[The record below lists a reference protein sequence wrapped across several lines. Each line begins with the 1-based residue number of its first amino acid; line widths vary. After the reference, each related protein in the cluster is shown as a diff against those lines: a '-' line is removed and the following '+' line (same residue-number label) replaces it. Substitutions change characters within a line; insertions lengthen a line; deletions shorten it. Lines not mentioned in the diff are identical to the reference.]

1 VASLEDRQQLHNRVI
16 TAIGNQ
22 SASNNF
28 RQHANDSNDKLIA
41 SAEAFAAGRT
51 LGMSEEETL
60 AQMSKMVRRQRRQD
74 DAFSM
79 EDAERQMVQAAN
91 SLADVSQSAEIRGV
105 GLVDLPEVDPFG
117 QDQGQYYDYK
127 EGDTQYGAQETAK
140 LREQMEEFEDRS
152 EPNQRN
158 PYGKR
163 TYDKRGQVV
172 LKTGYDP
179 NEYDRMVAELGEMG
193 EGAERPTIAP
203 KSVMQDALNQLNASA
218 EEQQSLQGRIAQV
231 FGGNDRQAG
240 FEDAQTRLEDQL
252 NPASERAIQADAA
265 RRMNE
270 RDLAG
275 MSGRRAAYNN
285 IMASIE
291 AEDIGETMYR
301 PSSVFPGAQL
311 PAVAADEALDAIRR
325 TGANITYPSALF
337 RNDGVALDPQTGNT
351 LAVQGPE
358 YVTPNTDA
366 GSALN
371 APMTSRAF
379 MVQKQP
385 GYREGG
391 RSFGDYPQVDV
402 TGTTTLFAN
411 RLKGQEG
418 FNNISTNIR
427 SVDELQRV
435 TDMMVARGGKFST
448 KEMDPATGK
457 LRSVR
462 QSQPDVRGVLNRMRY
477 TPAEEAQ
484 LANALYQMEVAK
496 NAGINQQ
503 GKQQY
508 FTRTGPMGSLQP
520 TQFRE
525 FPDKTIL
532 TTEGGAKVFFD
543 SPEAINPRDGQ
554 APVAR
559 IQPGQQMEG
568 KDIGSSFRRLT
579 SPGARQPFI
588 GAVEVIDKK
597 TGKRGVEQDAGPGYK
612 TRYNRTRQTDPVEIE
627 KALREKERLN
637 QVERAKKSGGRIMPV
652 DEQDLRGKVVKAQ
665 LTQERANR
673 DAKKRQ
679 EQERTVSQYTMANP
693 NNVGRMPRRF

>member
-1 VASLEDRQQLHNRVI
+1 MASLEDRQQLHNRVI
-16 TAIGNQ
+16 SAIGNQ

-60 AQMSKMVRRQRRQD
+60 AQMSKMVRRQRRKD
-74 DAFSM
+74 DSFSM
-79 EDAERQMVQAAN
+79 EDAQRQMVQAAN
-91 SLADVSQSAEIRGV
+91 SLADVSQSAEIKGV
-105 GLVDLPEVDPFG
+105 GLMELPEVDPFG

-127 EGDTQYGAQETAK
+127 EGDTQYEAQEAAK

-152 EPNQRN
+152 EPDQRN

-163 TYDKRGQVV
+163 TYDKKGQVV

-179 NEYDRMVAELGEMG
+179 NEYDKMAAELSEMG
-193 EGAERPTIAP
+193 EGAERPAVAP
-203 KSVMQDALNQLNASA
+203 KSVMKDALDKLNASA
-218 EEQQSLQGRIAQV
+218 EEQKGFQGAISRV
-231 FGGNDRQAG
+231 FGGSDKPAG

-252 NPASERAIQADAA
+252 NPAAERAIQADAA
-265 RRMNE
+265 RRLNE

-301 PSSVFPGAQL
+301 PSSKFPGVQL
-311 PAVAADEALDAIRR
+311 PAVAADEALAGIKRV
-325 TGANITYPSALF
+325 GANVNYPLAAF
-337 RNDGVALDPQTGNT
+337 RDDGVALDPRTGNP
-351 LAVQGPE
+351 LGMQGPE

-371 APMTSRAF
+371 APMTARAF
-379 MVQKQP
+379 MVEKQP
-385 GYREGG
+385 GYSEGG

-411 RLKGQEG
+411 RLRGQEG
-418 FNNISTNIR
+418 FNNVSTNIR

-435 TDMMVARGGKFST
+435 ADMMIAKGGKFST
-448 KEMDPATGK
+448 KELNPATGK
-457 LRSVR
+457 LESTR
-462 QSQPDVRGVLNRMRY
+462 QQTPDVRGVLNRMRY
-477 TPAEEAQ
+477 TPAEEQQ

-496 NAGINQQ
+496 GTTVNQQ

-520 TQFRE
+520 TQYGG
-525 FPDKTIL
+525 
-532 TTEGGAKVFFD
+532 TTVQATQGGAQVFFD
-543 SPEAINPRDGQ
+543 SPEAIDPRDGQ
-554 APVAR
+554 AEVAKIR
-559 IQPGQQMEG
+559 PGQQLEG
-568 KDIGSSFRRLT
+568 RDIGTSFRGL
-579 SPGARQPFI
+579 SDPGARQPFI
-588 GAVEVIDKK
+588 GQV
-597 TGKRGVEQDAGPGYK
+597 AGETPRIN
-612 TRYNRTRQTDPVEIE
+612 RYNTTGESDPVAIE
-627 KALREKERLN
+627 KALRDKERGF
-637 QVERAKKSGGRIMPV
+637 QVQRAKKSRGRIEPV
-652 DEQDLRGKVVKAQ
+652 DEGALRGKVVKAQ

-693 NNVGRMPRRF
+693 KNVGRVPRRF

>member
-1 VASLEDRQQLHNRVI
+1 MASLEDRQQLHNRVI
-16 TAIGNQ
+16 SAIGNQ

-74 DAFSM
+74 DSFSM
-79 EDAERQMVQAAN
+79 EDAQRQMVQAAN
-91 SLADVSQSAEIRGV
+91 SLADVSESAEIRGV
-105 GLVDLPEVDPFG
+105 GLMELPEVDPFG
-117 QDQGQYYDYK
+117 QDQGQYYEYK
-127 EGDTQYGAQETAK
+127 EGDTQYGAQEAAK

-152 EPNQRN
+152 EPDQRN

-163 TYDKRGQVV
+163 TYDKKGQVV

-179 NEYDRMVAELGEMG
+179 NEYDRMASELSEMG
-193 EGAERPTIAP
+193 EGAERPAVAP
-203 KSVMQDALNQLNASA
+203 KSVMQDALNKLNASA
-218 EEQQSLQGRIAQV
+218 EEQKGLQGAIARV
-231 FGGNDRQAG
+231 LGGSNKPAG

-252 NPASERAIQADAA
+252 NPAAERAIQADAA
-265 RRMNE
+265 RRLNE

-301 PSSVFPGAQL
+301 PSSKFPGAQL
-311 PAVAADEALDAIRR
+311 PAVAADEALAGIKRV
-325 TGANITYPSALF
+325 GANVNYPLAAF
-337 RNDGVALDPQTGNT
+337 RNDGVALDPRTGNP
-351 LAVQGPE
+351 LGMQGPE

-371 APMTSRAF
+371 APMTARAF
-379 MVQKQP
+379 MVEKQP
-385 GYREGG
+385 GFKEGG

-411 RLKGQEG
+411 RLRGQEG
-418 FNNISTNIR
+418 FNNVSTNIR
-427 SVDELQRV
+427 SADELQRV
-435 TDMMVARGGKFST
+435 TDMMIAKGGKFST
-448 KEMDPATGK
+448 KEMDPTTGK
-457 LRSVR
+457 LKSVR
-462 QSQPDVRGVLNRMRY
+462 QAQPDVRGVLNRLRY

-496 NAGINQQ
+496 GTTVNQQ

-520 TQFRE
+520 TQYGG
-525 FPDKTIL
+525 
-532 TTEGGAKVFFD
+532 TTVQATQGGAQVFFD
-543 SPEAINPRDGQ
+543 SPEAIDPRDGQ
-554 APVAR
+554 TEVAKIR
-559 IQPGQQMEG
+559 PGQQIEG
-568 KDIGSSFRRLT
+568 RDIATSFRGL
-579 SPGARQPFI
+579 SDPGARQPFI
-588 GAVEVIDKK
+588 GQV
-597 TGKRGVEQDAGPGYK
+597 AGETPRIN
-612 TRYNRTRQTDPVEIE
+612 RYNTTGESDPVAIE
-627 KALREKERLN
+627 KALRDKERGF
-637 QVERAKKSGGRIMPV
+637 QVQRAKKSRGRIEPV
-652 DEQDLRGKVVKAQ
+652 DEGALRGKVVKAQ

-693 NNVGRMPRRF
+693 KNVGRVPRRF

>member
-1 VASLEDRQQLHNRVI
+1 MASLEDRQQLHNRVI
-16 TAIGNQ
+16 SAIGNQ

-74 DAFSM
+74 DSFSM
-79 EDAERQMVQAAN
+79 EDAQRQMVQAAN
-91 SLADVSQSAEIRGV
+91 SLADVSESAEIRGV
-105 GLVDLPEVDPFG
+105 GLMELPEVDPFG
-117 QDQGQYYDYK
+117 QDQGQYYEYK
-127 EGDTQYGAQETAK
+127 EGDTQYGAQEAEK
-140 LREQMEEFEDRS
+140 LREQMEEFEDRT
-152 EPNQRN
+152 EPDQRN

-163 TYDKRGQVV
+163 TYDKKGQVV

-179 NEYDRMVAELGEMG
+179 NEYDRMASELSEMG
-193 EGAERPTIAP
+193 EGAERPAVAP
-203 KSVMQDALNQLNASA
+203 KSVMQDALNKLNASA
-218 EEQQSLQGRIAQV
+218 EEQKGLQGAISRV
-231 FGGNDRQAG
+231 FGGSNKPAG

-252 NPASERAIQADAA
+252 NPAAERAIQADAA
-265 RRMNE
+265 RRLNE

-301 PSSVFPGAQL
+301 PSSKFPGAQL
-311 PAVAADEALDAIRR
+311 PAVAADEALAGIKRV
-325 TGANITYPSALF
+325 GANVNYPLAAF
-337 RNDGVALDPQTGNT
+337 RNDGVALDPRTGNP
-351 LAVQGPE
+351 LGMQGPE

-371 APMTSRAF
+371 APMTARAF
-379 MVQKQP
+379 MVEKQP
-385 GYREGG
+385 GFKEGG

-411 RLKGQEG
+411 RLRGQEG
-418 FNNISTNIR
+418 FNNVSTNIR
-427 SVDELQRV
+427 SADELQRV
-435 TDMMVARGGKFST
+435 TDMMIAKGGKFST
-448 KEMDPATGK
+448 KEMDPTTGK
-457 LRSVR
+457 LKSVR
-462 QSQPDVRGVLNRMRY
+462 QAQPDVRGVLNRLRY

-496 NAGINQQ
+496 GTTVNQQ

-520 TQFRE
+520 TQYGG
-525 FPDKTIL
+525 
-532 TTEGGAKVFFD
+532 TTVQATQGGAQVFFD
-543 SPEAINPRDGQ
+543 SPEAIDPRDGQ
-554 APVAR
+554 TEVAKIR
-559 IQPGQQMEG
+559 PGQQIEG
-568 KDIGSSFRRLT
+568 RDIATSFRGL
-579 SPGARQPFI
+579 SDPGARQPFI
-588 GAVEVIDKK
+588 GQV
-597 TGKRGVEQDAGPGYK
+597 AGETPRIN
-612 TRYNRTRQTDPVEIE
+612 RYNTTGESDPVAIE
-627 KALREKERLN
+627 KALRDKERGF
-637 QVERAKKSGGRIMPV
+637 QVQRAKKSRGRIEPV
-652 DEQDLRGKVVKAQ
+652 DEGALRGKVVKAQ

-693 NNVGRMPRRF
+693 KNVGRVPRRF

>member
-1 VASLEDRQQLHNRVI
+1 MASLEDRQQLHNRVI

-74 DAFSM
+74 DSFSM
-79 EDAERQMVQAAN
+79 EDAQRQMVQAAN
-91 SLADVSQSAEIRGV
+91 SLADVSESAEIRGV
-105 GLVDLPEVDPFG
+105 GLMDLPEVDPFG

-127 EGDTQYGAQETAK
+127 EGDTQYSAQEAAK

-152 EPNQRN
+152 EPDQRN

-179 NEYDRMVAELGEMG
+179 NEYDRMAAELAEMSA
-193 EGAERPTIAP
+193 GAERPDVAP

-218 EEQQSLQGRIAQV
+218 KEQQSLQSRIAQV
-231 FGGNDRQAG
+231 FGGRNSNPAG

-252 NPASERAIQADAA
+252 NPAAEKAIQADAA
-265 RRMNE
+265 RRLNE

-301 PSSVFPGAQL
+301 PSSVYPGAKL

-411 RLKGQEG
+411 RLRGQEG
-418 FNNISTNIR
+418 FNNVSSNIR

-435 TDMMVARGGKFST
+435 ADMMIAKGGKFST
-448 KEMDPATGK
+448 KEMDPTTGK
-457 LRSVR
+457 LKSVR
-462 QSQPDVRGVLNRMRY
+462 QTQPDVRGVLNRMRY

-496 NAGINQQ
+496 GTTVNQQ

-508 FTRTGPMGSLQP
+508 FTRTGPMGSLKP
-520 TQFRE
+520 TE
-525 FPDKTIL
+525 FGGT
-532 TTEGGAKVFFD
+532 TVQATEGGAQVFFD
-543 SPEAINPRDGQ
+543 SPEAIDPRDGQ
-554 APVAR
+554 AEVAKIR
-559 IQPGQQMEG
+559 PGQQIEG
-568 KDIGSSFRRLT
+568 RDIATSFRRL
-579 SPGARQPFI
+579 SDPGARQPFI
-588 GAVEVIDKK
+588 GQV
-597 TGKRGVEQDAGPGYK
+597 AGEAPRIN
-612 TRYNRTRQTDPVEIE
+612 RYNTTGESDPVAIE
-627 KALREKERLN
+627 KVLRDKERGF
-637 QVERAKKSGGRIMPV
+637 QVQRAKKSRGRIEPV
-652 DEQDLRGKVVKAQ
+652 DEGALRGKVVKAQ

-679 EQERTVSQYTMANP
+679 EKERIISQYTMANP
-693 NNVGRMPRRF
+693 SNVGRMPRRF

>member
-1 VASLEDRQQLHNRVI
+1 MASLEDRQQLHNRVI
-16 TAIGNQ
+16 SAIGNQ

-28 RQHANDSNDKLIA
+28 RQHPNDSNNKLIA

-74 DAFSM
+74 DSFSM

-91 SLADVSQSAEIRGV
+91 SLADVSESAEIRGV
-105 GLVDLPEVDPFG
+105 GLMDQPEVDPFG
-117 QDQGQYYDYK
+117 QDQGDYYEYK
-127 EGDTQYGAQETAK
+127 EGDTQYGAQEAQR

-152 EPNQRN
+152 EPDQRN

-172 LKTGYDP
+172 LKTGFDP
-179 NEYDRMVAELGEMG
+179 NEYDRMAVELGEMG
-193 EGAERPTIAP
+193 EGAERPAVAP
-203 KSVMQDALNQLNASA
+203 KSVMEDALSKLNASA
-218 EEQQSLQGRIAQV
+218 QEQKGLQGAIARV
-231 FGGNDRQAG
+231 LGGSSNPPG

-252 NPASERAIQADAA
+252 NPAAERAIQADAA

-311 PAVAADEALDAIRR
+311 PAVAADEALAGIKRV
-325 TGANITYPSALF
+325 GANVNYPLAAF
-337 RNDGVALDPQTGNT
+337 RNDGVALDPRTGNP
-351 LAVQGPE
+351 LGMQGPE

-371 APMTSRAF
+371 APMTARAF
-379 MVQKQP
+379 MVEKQP
-385 GYREGG
+385 GFREGG

-411 RLKGQEG
+411 RLRGQEG
-418 FNNISTNIR
+418 FNNVSTNIR
-427 SVDELQRV
+427 SADELQRV
-435 TDMMVARGGKFST
+435 TDMMIAKGGKFST
-448 KEMDPATGK
+448 KELNPDTGK
-457 LRSVR
+457 LVTTR
-462 QSQPDVRGVLNRMRY
+462 QVQPDVRGVLNRLRY

-496 NAGINQQ
+496 GTTVNQQ

-520 TQFRE
+520 TQFGG
-525 FPDKTIL
+525 
-532 TTEGGAKVFFD
+532 TTVQATQGGAQVFFD
-543 SPEAINPRDGQ
+543 SPEAIDPRDGQ
-554 APVAR
+554 AEVAKIR
-559 IQPGQQMEG
+559 PGQQIEG
-568 KDIGSSFRRLT
+568 RDIATSFRGLAE
-579 SPGARQPFI
+579 PGARQPFI
-588 GAVEVIDKK
+588 GQV
-597 TGKRGVEQDAGPGYK
+597 AGETPRVN
-612 TRYNRTRQTDPVEIE
+612 RYNTTRESDPVAIE
-627 KALREKERLN
+627 KALRNKEEGF
-637 QVERAKKSGGRIMPV
+637 QVQRAKKSRGRIEPV
-652 DEQDLRGKVVKAQ
+652 DEDALRGKVVKAQ

-693 NNVGRMPRRF
+693 KNVGRVPRRF

>member
-1 VASLEDRQQLHNRVI
+1 MASLEDRQQLHNRVI

-91 SLADVSQSAEIRGV
+91 SLSDVSQSAEIRGV
-105 GLVDLPEVDPFG
+105 GLMDLPEVDPFG

-127 EGDTQYGAQETAK
+127 EGDTQYSAQEAAK

-152 EPNQRN
+152 EPDQRN

-179 NEYDRMVAELGEMG
+179 NEYDRMVADLSEMG
-193 EGAERPTIAP
+193 EGAERPDVAP

-218 EEQQSLQGRIAQV
+218 QEQQSLQSRIAQV
-231 FGGNDRQAG
+231 FGGSGNPAG
-240 FEDAQTRLEDQL
+240 FEDVQTRLEDQL
-252 NPASERAIQADAA
+252 NPAAEKAIQADAA
-265 RRMNE
+265 RRLNE

-301 PSSVFPGAQL
+301 PSSVFPGARL

-411 RLKGQEG
+411 RLRGQEG
-418 FNNISTNIR
+418 FNNVSSNIR

-435 TDMMVARGGKFST
+435 ADMMIAKGGKFST
-448 KEMDPATGK
+448 KEMNEATGK
-457 LRSVR
+457 LVSKR
-462 QSQPDVRGVLNRMRY
+462 QAEPDIRGVLNRMRY

-496 NAGINQQ
+496 GTTVNQQ

-508 FTRTGPMGSLQP
+508 FTRTGPMGSLKP
-520 TQFRE
+520 TE
-525 FPDKTIL
+525 FGGT
-532 TTEGGAKVFFD
+532 TVQATEGGAQVFFD
-543 SPEAINPRDGQ
+543 SPEAIDPRDGQ
-554 APVAR
+554 AEVAKIR
-559 IQPGQQMEG
+559 PGQQIEG
-568 KDIGSSFRRLT
+568 RDIATSFRRL
-579 SPGARQPFI
+579 SEPGARQPFI
-588 GAVEVIDKK
+588 GQVAGESPRINRYNTAGLQK
-597 TGKRGVEQDAGPGYK
+597 GPGGNVVQ
-612 TRYNRTRQTDPVEIE
+612 RVASDPIEIE
-627 KALREKERLN
+627 KALRKKEEGF
-637 QVERAKKSGGRIMPV
+637 QVQRAKKSRGRIMPV
-652 DEQDLRGKVVKAQ
+652 DEKDLRGKVVKAQ

-679 EQERTVSQYTMANP
+679 EKERTISQFTMANP
-693 NNVGRMPRRF
+693 SNVGRIPRRF